1 MKTVNRQYGASLL
14 LWLIILGLGGT
25 ALVVGMR
32 LVPIYIESYMVDEV
46 LEETALE
53 SRGRDRNKNQIWSS
67 IYRRFTINNINNIKK
82 EHFSYTKEKG
92 KTIIA
97 LTYEVRTPLIA
108 NIDGIVSFERSR
120 IIESDE

>member
-1 MKTVNRQYGASLL
+1 MNTVNRQYGASLL
-14 LWLIILGLGGT
+14 LWLLILGFVGT

-46 LEETALE
+46 LEEAALE
-53 SRGRDRNKNQIWSS
+53 SRGRDRNKNQIWSA

-82 EHFSYTKEKG
+82 EHFSYKKEKG

-97 LTYEVRTPLIA
+97 LTYEVRTPLIG